1 MFEDKYGKQDVK
13 LRSRSIKFKNDFK
26 QFALEGVQS
35 NDNDNNASY
44 TKKSKH
50 QKVNH
55 IKTYIFAY
63 QVAHFDDEFSKPL
76 VYHRGENAVNKFI
89 EAILKEMKYFKKL
102 MTNHF
107 NKNLVMSVEDER
119 ILESSNWI
127 CNKLFAPEDNELKDH
142 DHVTGK
148 YRGSAHWNCNI
159 NLKLSKKAPAIF
171 HYLKGYGSHLIMQE
185 IGSFDVKISV
195 EPNGLEKHT
204 AFTNNENLVFI
215 DSMQFMNCLADDKLL
230 DRCDFFSF

>member
-13 LRSRSIKFKNDFK
+13 LRSGSIKFKNDFK
-26 QFALEGVQS
+26 QLALEEVQS

-44 TKKSKH
+44 TKKY
-50 QKVNH
+50 H

-63 QVAHFDDEFSKPL
+63 QVVRIDDEFSKPL
-76 VYHRGENAVNKFI
+76 AYHRGENAVNKFT

-107 NKNLVMSVEDER
+107 NKNFVMSVEDER
-119 ILESSNWI
+119 ILESNNWI
-127 CNKLFAPEDNELKDH
+127 CNKLFALEDNELKDH

-148 YRGSAHWNCNI
+148 YRGSAHWSCNI
-159 NLKLSKKAPAIF
+159 NLKLTKKAPAIF
-171 HYLKGYGSHLIMQE
+171 HSLKGYGSHLIMQE

-195 EPNGLEKHT
+195 KPIGLEKYT
-204 AFTNNENLVFI
+204 AFTINENLVFI
-215 DSMQFMNCLADDKLL
+215 DSVQLINCLADDKLL